1 MKLGIL
7 SERQTTKR
15 CRIWQRGKGELQQL
29 SSDRVDGSVW
39 YLPYNAEELH
49 MLARRRAEKRVTA
62 AIRQL
67 RRQGAERVVGTVSLL
82 EALPWIRDLPEVTC
96 GPRGIPRALLPEAA
110 RYALRRFGISGQCS
124 ILHLCDRNLETVSL
138 KTLQAL
144 CMEAK
149 TIFLYTDRMDE
160 ADVICEELM
169 DGYGVYPEVRP
180 YRAPA
185 PARADMLLD
194 ADRGVIRVGRD
205 FVLDG
210 VALDVDLAG
219 IEVADAD
226 VTACLRE
233 EILKYPIKNFCSGKN
248 KLTI

>member
-82 EALPWIRDLPEVTC
+82 EALPWIRAVSYTHLTLPT
-96 GPRGIPRALLPEAA
+96 
-110 RYALRRFGISGQCS
+110 
-124 ILHLCDRNLETVSL
+124 T
-138 KTLQAL
+138 
-144 CMEAK
+144 
-149 TIFLYTDRMDE
+149 
-160 ADVICEELM
+160 
-169 DGYGVYPEVRP
+169 
-180 YRAPA
+180 
-185 PARADMLLD
+185 
-194 ADRGVIRVGRD
+194 
-205 FVLDG
+205 
-210 VALDVDLAG
+210 
-219 IEVADAD
+219 
-226 VTACLRE
+226 
-233 EILKYPIKNFCSGKN
+233 
-248 KLTI
+248 